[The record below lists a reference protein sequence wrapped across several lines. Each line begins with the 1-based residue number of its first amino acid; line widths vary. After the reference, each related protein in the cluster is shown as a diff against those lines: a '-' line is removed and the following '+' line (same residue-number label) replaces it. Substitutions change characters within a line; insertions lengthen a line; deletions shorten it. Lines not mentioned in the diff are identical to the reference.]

1 MKQEKSTLLPKIIQI
16 SLMKSRWQ
24 NERIIK
30 HIYIEKN
37 TGEISILIL
46 HVTSIGF
53 SRSMGSIIE
62 NVDIKSLKE
71 YLDA

>member
-1 MKQEKSTLLPKIIQI
+1 MKGLL
-16 SLMKSRWQ
+16 
-24 NERIIK
+24 N
-30 HIYIEKN
+30 IYIEKN
-37 TGEISILIL
+37 TGEISILTL

-71 YLDA
+71 RVFRCLMLSLENYKFFFIITFKFLS